1 MQPGWERLNLFILYC
16 RYWYKPI
23 NRTNNMGKKKFEY
36 FKNLRYE
43 SLTTS
48 RVWLTIYLFLSF
60 INPESSASHSIEF
73 TAKLVLL
80 RKNES
85 NDLSSMKSASV
96 MTTIALLLSSLLSKA
111 ATVLF
116 GRLKSCL
123 GVHVLFILKNTGTF
137 WIPETDDDLAS
148 GVYV

>member
-1 MQPGWERLNLFILYC
+1 
-16 RYWYKPI
+16 
-23 NRTNNMGKKKFEY
+23 
-36 FKNLRYE
+36 
-43 SLTTS
+43 
-48 RVWLTIYLFLSF
+48 
-60 INPESSASHSIEF
+60 
-73 TAKLVLL
+73 
-80 RKNES
+80 
-85 NDLSSMKSASV
+85 

-148 GVYV
+148 GVYVEADVVFTFVILLANCNEIAFNHV